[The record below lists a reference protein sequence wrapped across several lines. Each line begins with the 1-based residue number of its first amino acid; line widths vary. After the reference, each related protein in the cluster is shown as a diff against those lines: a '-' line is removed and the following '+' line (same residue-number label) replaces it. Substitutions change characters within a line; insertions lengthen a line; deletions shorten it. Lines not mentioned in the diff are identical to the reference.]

1 MNKIFVVVIV
11 YNTNFHFQFK
21 IIIEKK
27 WELIT
32 LCVVD
37 L

>member
-1 MNKIFVVVIV
+1 MNKNIRGGYYLIYRFSVII
-11 YNTNFHFQFK
+11 QD
-21 IIIEKK
+21 IIEKK

-32 LCVVD
+32 LYIVD